1 MPRYI
6 KVLTS
11 IRRKPTEV
19 QLEAGDILEVLGTT
33 RRLTKVG
40 VVEFLRLQKKHREF
54 VLHPDFEGNFEVLED
69 KTQYTLTEILDR
81 FPLPQQV
88 CISKPEQ
95 HCDTLLNKLPAKEHD
110 DDVKLTLKREYQ
122 KEYVIGVDMYG
133 RVGVVVDMDADVQFF
148 LPNASRNHSNTCTGE
163 HDIIHRI
170 LTKST
175 QSNGELRM
183 DQVICQKEEKLVL
196 CKPWQQLFK
205 DSPPVLPFRRPS
217 GEISTVSVSSGSNIA
232 DDATTNSDDSHYRSV
247 TYDSVTDS
255 DSGHDTLD
263 EEPTI
268 STGKI
273 YEGHKNLMD
282 GQVRNI
288 NHMNESTLS
297 KNEPGHDRRNT
308 LQKRRNKIITSPY
321 VNIAIV
327 PPERKPTHAPVP
339 SLTLDRTHNRA
350 LYDDHPC
357 SSNTTQ
363 EQYAPFSTSLP
374 NRSHFLEDEDIMYQ
388 NCVPNTTTSIVYQN
402 SVQDGIRPPFTL
414 QTKTTS

>member
-1 MPRYI
+1 
-6 KVLTS
+6 
-11 IRRKPTEV
+11 
-19 QLEAGDILEVLGTT
+19 
-33 RRLTKVG
+33 
-40 VVEFLRLQKKHREF
+40 
-54 VLHPDFEGNFEVLED
+54 
-69 KTQYTLTEILDR
+69 
-81 FPLPQQV
+81 
-88 CISKPEQ
+88 
-95 HCDTLLNKLPAKEHD
+95 
-110 DDVKLTLKREYQ
+110 
-122 KEYVIGVDMYG
+122 MYG

-402 SVQDGIRPPFTL
+402 SVQDGIRPPSHYKPKPHPRKSSFKRTVENGQDPRPQVWQRRETERKEIQTPTRLPSCPITPPAYKEMDLNDNVFVESSFQNTKEQQPVQLYLFQIFVPILHRRLSKMRRSTIYLDTGRISRDL
-414 QTKTTS
+414 QLMKWLMF